1 MSNDKIRVTINDKN
15 KINASITKKPGVFVN
30 QSGLVV
36 RRISDLVDV
45 NLDNLEDGSLLI
57 YDIEEEKF
65 VASRLLDK
73 QQINGGHF

>member
-1 MSNDKIRVTINDKN
+1 MSVGSTIGKISVKVR
-15 KINASITKKPGVFVN
+15 KKPKVFVN

-36 RRISDLVDV
+36 RRLSDLSDVD
-45 NLDNLEDGSLLI
+45 LSTKEDGSLLI
-57 YDIEEEKF
+57 YDETQEEF

>member
-1 MSNDKIRVTINDKN
+1 MSVGSTSGKISVKV
-15 KINASITKKPGVFVN
+15 KKKPKVFVN

-36 RRISDLVDV
+36 RRLSDLYDVD
-45 NLDNLEDGSLLI
+45 LSTKEDGSLLI
-57 YDIEEEKF
+57 YNETQEQF